1 MNAQQVQ
8 ERIESAARRLQVDYS
23 RCGGWRS
30 EYAGYLDVDDPAFPG
45 YVGSFAWSEA
55 DIQHRFANLLH
66 DEFGELEADGDSAVH
81 LELPIREGTRSDLD
95 PVVAPARRR
104 VQHIDIVVTDPRHL
118 RGVPADQPSGIG
130 HAFRG
135 QQHLAFIEV
144 KWFHK
149 GSTRWT
155 RHNWNAKVIKGVE
168 PDVDRL
174 AEHVARGRCLVGAML
189 LVDDTGAY
197 GERYSELKWPEE
209 VIRLALEP
217 R

>member
-1 MNAQQVQ
+1 M
-8 ERIESAARRLQVDYS
+8 
-23 RCGGWRS
+23 
-30 EYAGYLDVDDPAFPG
+30 
-45 YVGSFAWSEA
+45 
-55 DIQHRFANLLH
+55 
-66 DEFGELEADGDSAVH
+66 
-81 LELPIREGTRSDLD
+81 
-95 PVVAPARRR
+95 
-104 VQHIDIVVTDPRHL
+104 QHIDIVVTEPRHL

-130 HAFRG
+130 HASAGSSTWRSSRSSG
-135 QQHLAFIEV
+135 ST
-144 KWFHK
+144 K

-155 RHNWNAKVIKGVE
+155 RHNWKAKVIKGVE

-197 GERYSELKWPEE
+197 FERYGELKWPET